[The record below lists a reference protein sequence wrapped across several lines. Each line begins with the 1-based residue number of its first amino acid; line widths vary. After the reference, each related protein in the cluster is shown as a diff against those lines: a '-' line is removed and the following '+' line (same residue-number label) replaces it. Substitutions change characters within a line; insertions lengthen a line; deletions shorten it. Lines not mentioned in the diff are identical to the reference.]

1 MLIDFISNNN
11 IGTYNIKFAN
21 IFGLETAVY
30 LNELLNINEKA
41 IRKNKISDCYFHIDR
56 EYLQM
61 RTTLCAET
69 QISIEN
75 KLIELGIMIKPKDKI
90 DDLKLDVVELVAL
103 LSSDDEDLKNGIEK
117 LAKLKKKKSKTESLS
132 DNLKRFVNSG
142 NEIVDEYLKQWV
154 EEVVEKIGRFNKIGV
169 IDGQDKIIKF
179 SNGDV
184 NVAVEIIKIAAI
196 NGYKDMDWAINSYKE
211 KHKDEKHLTIFGQ
224 NVNINKTLK
233 F

>member
-11 IGTYNIKFAN
+11 TGTYNIKLAN

-30 LNELLNINEKA
+30 LNELVNINEKA

-56 EYLQM
+56 KYLQS
-61 RTTLCAET
+61 RTTLSEET

-75 KLIELGIMIKPKDKI
+75 KLIELGIMSKPKDKI
-90 DDLKLDVVELVAL
+90 DDLSIDVVEIVAL
-103 LSSDDEDLKNGIEK
+103 LKSDDEDLAKGIEK
-117 LAKLKKKKSKTESLS
+117 LSKLKKKKNKTESLS

-142 NEIVDEYLKQWV
+142 NSTVDEYLKEWV
-154 EEVVEKIGRFNKIGV
+154 DEIVEKLGRFNKVGV
-169 IDGQDKIIKF
+169 IDGQEKIINF
-179 SNGDV
+179 ANGNV
-184 NVAVEIIKIAAI
+184 NVAIEVIKIAAM

-211 KHKDEKHLTIFGQ
+211 KHKNEKHLTIFGQ
-224 NVNINKTLK
+224 NVNINKTMK

>member
-56 EYLQM
+56 EYLQT